1 MKVKDQIIKMSLRNP
16 KEEICGFV
24 VFKDNEEKVIQCKN
38 KAPEKDKL
46 FLIGAKDFLNIKR
59 KNEILAVFHSHIIG
73 TAEPSEF
80 DLKMSEALCYPFI
93 IYSIQQNEFNSHVP
107 QFSETTKEKI
117 EKILK

>member
-1 MKVKDQIIKMSLRNP
+1 MKVKDQIIKMSLQNP

-24 VFKDNEEKVIQCKN
+24 VLKDNQEKVIQCKN
-38 KAPEKDKL
+38 KASEKDKL

-59 KNEILAVFHSHIIG
+59 KNEILAVFHSHIMG

-93 IYSIQQNEFNSHVP
+93 IYSIQQNKFNSHVP